1 MTCFKIRRMRDSFFA
16 SISDCLG
23 FVADK
28 EYYIQYSGLSII
40 TFYPNFKFSE
50 RKKLT
55 KNLLLFS

>member
-50 RKKLT
+50 RK
-55 KNLLLFS
+55 N

>member
-1 MTCFKIRRMRDSFFA
+1 MRDSFFA

-50 RKKLT
+50 RK
-55 KNLLLFS
+55 

>member
-1 MTCFKIRRMRDSFFA
+1 MRDSFFA